1 MLLQS
6 FHRGG
11 NLLLRFLDLLG
22 EGGPVQGDRRR
33 VVSLGG
39 AERLLGGDERLLE
52 RHALRLGLH
61 ELFFR
66 TEGTLT
72 KRPRL
77 LGREKQTPK
86 TCARGPGKEAEKK
99 MEDRCAVGA
108 RIWFNRQE
116 N

>member
-1 MLLQS
+1 MLLQR

-66 TEGTLT
+66 TEETLT

-77 LGREKQTPK
+77 LGRKTDTEKFPFSLFFHGFQQISGLK
-86 TCARGPGKEAEKK
+86 FQQKHFE
-99 MEDRCAVGA
+99 RC
-108 RIWFNRQE
+108 
-116 N
+116 